1 MGKFFKMTMVLL
13 LASLFCFSG
22 CDTPGQTE
30 PQSGTG
36 SSEASVSES
45 VSSSDSTEP
54 PETSVPEGSASDS
67 ENEPKE
73 ENREVDGMELIQT
86 LKSTP
91 YRSAISNTEY
101 GLSDASAVGADEAA
115 FTRVLYPVPE
125 NGFEHVYDAADYG
138 VAPGAEK
145 NERDLNGLLKE
156 LQSVA
161 GLKKIVFQ
169 KGVYTFTGTIELK
182 DVEDLYFVGDETEFV
197 FSNWCVGYSIE
208 NCKNVH
214 MNDIST
220 DYDPS
225 PVVAGEIKTCDVN
238 AKTVTIS
245 LTDEFDLSDSRY
257 NGGTINYGSYM
268 EFCEDENG
276 TLYPNADG
284 NLLYNSTGDRVK
296 NIESGS
302 YNASANELTLTF
314 KTMKAVKVGTK
325 VSVAFT
331 MYEYATFNV
340 KKCEGVYLEGC
351 NVYCSAGMTFMFH
364 TVKNS
369 YLNRTNLMLK
379 EGSDRLMTATADGF
393 HGNDCVGDLI
403 ITGSVYENSHDDSIN
418 ICSFYKNITA
428 NYAKEITC
436 TATSSTNF
444 PIEEGDIIEIYAPA
458 TFELYGT
465 YTVKDVH
472 KSLLTYTLTV
482 DKFIRDDLIGKI
494 VGNVTRSPKVKI
506 NDCIFRNKRNRG
518 ILLQS
523 RDSDIS
529 NNTFQNIVHGGISL
543 HSALDI
549 FAEALVPG
557 NVTVTNN
564 KFINNN
570 AGFGLEGDVSVFAYG
585 STGKGVAGAIKNITV
600 KNNFIYGCA
609 QAGVSLK
616 SAGNSEVLNNLFYNT
631 GLRRSSDGLF
641 AAVRVVVSEEI
652 KTSGNCAVMDEEHDV
667 FSVVKTDGSSVEDTS
682 NTFKLYGGKE

>member
-1 MGKFFKMTMVLL
+1 MRKFFKMTMTLL
-13 LASLFCFSG
+13 LASLLCFAG
-22 CDTPGQTE
+22 CNTPERADT
-30 PQSGTG
+30 QSGAG
-36 SSEASVSES
+36 SSDPTVSEN
-45 VSSSDSTEP
+45 VSSSDLTEQ
-54 PETSVPEGSASDS
+54 PELSASEGSASDS
-67 ENEPKE
+67 ESEPKE

-86 LKSTP
+86 LKSMP
-91 YRSAISNTEY
+91 YRSAISNNEY
-101 GLSDASAVGADEAA
+101 GLSDASAVGADEGA

-125 NGFEHVYDAADYG
+125 SGFEHVYDAADYG

-145 NERDLNGLLKE
+145 NERDLNELLKE
-156 LQSVA
+156 LQNVQ

-169 KGVYTFTGTIELK
+169 KGVYIFTGTIELK
-182 DVEDLYFVGDETEFV
+182 NIEDLYLVGDGTEFV

-208 NCKNVH
+208 NCKNLH
-214 MNDIST
+214 FNEIST

-225 PVVAGEIKTCDVN
+225 PVVAGVVKTCDVN

-257 NGGTINYGSYM
+257 NGGVINHGSYM
-268 EFCEDENG
+268 EFREDENG

-284 NLLYNSTGDRVK
+284 NLLYNSTGDRIK
-296 NIESGS
+296 NIENGS

-314 KTMKAVKVGTK
+314 KTLKAVEAGTK

-340 KKCEGVYLEGC
+340 KKCENIYLEGC

-369 YLNRTNLMLK
+369 YLNRTNLTLK

-393 HGNDCVGDLI
+393 HGNDCVGDLV

-428 NYAKEITC
+428 NYAREITC
-436 TATSSTNF
+436 SATSSTNF
-444 PIEEGDIIEIYAPA
+444 PIEAGDVVEIYDPA

-465 YTVKDVH
+465 YTVKEVH
-472 KSLLTYTLTV
+472 QSLLTYTLTV

-529 NNTFQNIVHGGISL
+529 NNTFQNVVHGGISL
-543 HSALDI
+543 HSSLDI

-570 AGFGLEGDVSVFAYG
+570 AGFGLEGDVAVFAYG
-585 STGKGVAGAIKNITV
+585 NTGKGVAGAIKNITV
-600 KNNFIYGCA
+600 ENNFIYGCA
-609 QAGVSLK
+609 QSGVSLK
-616 SAGNSEVLNNLFYNT
+616 SAGDCEVLNNLFYNT

-641 AAVRVVVSEEI
+641 AAVRVVVSEGI
-652 KTSGNCAVMDEEHDV
+652 KANGNCVVMDEEHDA
-667 FSVVKTDGSSVEDTS
+667 FSVVKTDGSSVEDIS
-682 NTFKLYGGKE
+682 NTFKLYGGKA